1 MVWELLSNPVLVSV
15 AVLLALAAL
24 RMNVVF
30 ALISAAAVG
39 GMLGGLDGEA
49 FALLGSGE
57 FTEFWKSAVSV
68 FGSTMKSFQS
78 SLDNG
83 AVLAINYVMLG
94 TFSIAISRSGVTE
107 LIARKLFQWIGCE
120 MTAKKLFCFKY
131 ALLGILT
138 LTAVSSQNLIPMHI
152 AFIPVLIPPLLPVFD
167 RLRLDRRA
175 VACVLTFGLITPYMV
190 LPVGFGKIYLNT
202 ILLDNIRRNGMEVA
216 AAQASPAMLIPA
228 LGMVAG
234 LLIAVFLSYRRPRAY
249 NPVKTELM
257 VEATEPVEIRPFN
270 VAVGVAAILMALF
283 VQIFLDSLL
292 IGSLL
297 AVMVFVAARVIRLRD
312 TQDVFVQGVHL
323 MGGIGIVMIAA
334 AGFANVMKDT
344 GGVAEL
350 VELVKGVA
358 VHYRGVT
365 VFAMLLI
372 GLIITMGIGSS
383 FSTVPLIAAIYVP
396 LCAALDISP
405 LATIAIV
412 GSAGALGDA
421 GSPVSESVLGPT
433 AGLNA
438 DGQHDHIY
446 DSTIP
451 TFLHYNLPLLAAGW
465 IAGMIL

>member
-83 AVLAINYVMLG
+83 AVLAINSVMLG